1 MRILILALAAL
12 LLSACALRLP
22 AAPPPL
28 PTPSPT
34 PDALAAY
41 RAAYAEF
48 QTAYTALA
56 RRMDSPHYD
65 DADWR
70 AETVRLARE
79 WRDTV
84 EALQAA
90 EQPAGAEWAQAWPL
104 IQEAMD
110 DCSYTATAAI
120 SAGEQ
125 NNPYLLIPTTE
136 RMANAM
142 NLLTEAMRMLGRE

>member
-1 MRILILALAAL
+1 MRFVILLLAAL

-48 QTAYTALA
+48 EAAYRALA
-56 RRMDSPHYD
+56 RRMDAPHYED
-65 DADWR
+65 TDWR
-70 AETVRLARE
+70 AETARLAQE
-79 WRDTV
+79 WRATV

-90 EQPAGAEWAQAWPL
+90 EQPDGAQWGAAWPL
-104 IQEAMD
+104 IQEAMGEFV
-110 DCSYTATAAI
+110 YVAGAVENAAQ
-120 SAGEQ
+120 Q
-125 NNPYLLIPTTE
+125 NNEWLTLPARE
-136 RMANAM
+136 RLANGV
-142 NLLTEAMRMLGRE
+142 NLLTEAKRIVEGQ

>member
-12 LLSACALRLP
+12 LLAGCTMP

-34 PDALAAY
+34 PDALAVY

-48 QTAYTALA
+48 QDAYTALA
-56 RRMDSPHYD
+56 ARMDSPRYE

-70 AETVRLARE
+70 TATARMARE
-79 WRDTV
+79 WRGTV

-90 EQPAGAEWAQAWPL
+90 EQPAGAEWAEAWPM

-136 RMANAM
+136 RMANAL